1 MATIFLTMTIEFPTA
16 PPTQK
21 TVNIVVNDSNLDKDG
36 FQRLIIGT
44 TIADSTSAQSIITQ
58 SSRINC
64 DMPYTQ
70 AGYNPMELSA
80 AKSFLSKKKVEI
92 CEKGSK

>member
-1 MATIFLTMTIEFPTA
+1 MTREFPTA
-16 PPTQK
+16 PLTQI
-21 TVNIVVNDSNLDKDG
+21 TVNIVVNDSNLEKDG

-44 TIADSTSAQSIITQ
+44 AIADPKSAQSTITH
-58 SSRINC
+58 SSRTNC

-80 AKSFLSKKKVEI
+80 ANSFLSKKKVEI
-92 CEKGSK
+92 WPKGSK